1 MRKFEIEIQNY
12 EGMLIKSGG
21 ISVGYTSGDNKFYYL
36 SLEGEDTVRIG
47 LNDLNTSRLL
57 GTFEVGSQTISLIIG
72 PGEDEREYT
81 VDLYE
86 VGQSHVFPTNPP
98 IKFTKIP
105 S

>member
-1 MRKFEIEIQNY
+1 
-12 EGMLIKSGG
+12 MLKRFGG
-21 ISVGYTSGDNKFYYL
+21 INVGYALGDNKFYDL
-36 SLEGEDTVRIG
+36 TLEDDDPVRIE
-47 LNDLNTSRLL
+47 LKDSDTSRLL

-72 PGEDEREYT
+72 PGENEREYT
-81 VDLYE
+81 VDLYK